1 VINLHIQNIVIGY
14 SLVDLGM
21 LLGDYYNDKSFW
33 SVTVQD
39 DERFLP
45 KLLAKHGFTSSASEI
60 RRNRKDLVKTL
71 DKPDF
76 LEIKLGKK
84 KLWVVVGVETEEEY
98 NKLIKESEED

>member
-1 VINLHIQNIVIGY
+1 MLGRP
-14 SLVDLGM
+14 LVDLGI

-33 SVTVQD
+33 EVTIQD

-71 DKPDF
+71 DKLDF

-84 KLWVVVGVETEEEY
+84 RLWIVVGCKNEEEY
-98 NKLIKESEED
+98 NKLIKESED